1 MLACLGQRTVQN
13 MEPGYH
19 RIGSVHAD
27 IWQAGTN
34 RAGPGRIKIYY
45 GPECKV
51 LEQKTAKVWST
62 TFFQK
67 NSCLLN
73 FNHKIYDILVFC

>member
-1 MLACLGQRTVQN
+1 MLAWLGQRTVQN

-19 RIGSVHAD
+19 RIGSVHAV
-27 IWQAGTN
+27 IWQASTN
-34 RAGPGRIKIYY
+34 WAGPVRIQIYY

-62 TFFQK
+62 TFSK
-67 NSCLLN
+67 
-73 FNHKIYDILVFC
+73 K